1 MNNLPFK
8 IKKLKSG
15 KFLVYATTEE
25 AKEFGEDKEH
35 ENDRS
40 AYWGLMWRYKAMVEA
55 NLETEDERLYK
66 DAPWWVKSGVNK
78 GHYTQVQNHKN
89 DSSLDANMCLLD
101 GDIWI
106 AFDNETILATFQE
119 TILAT
124 FQIGSTC
131 KKGDIHFV
139 PSNEQEFIEQEIE
152 FWKGK
157 GFDVQE
163 CKVGDLGFEFKMRI
177 ANGRFG
183 KGITHYA
190 KLPQSYGRG
199 EWTAQTLE
207 DAKQM
212 CIDYLT
218 NLEG

>member
-1 MNNLPFK
+1 MNLPFK

-25 AKEFGEDKEH
+25 AKEFGEDREY

-40 AYWGLMWRYKAMVEA
+40 AYWGLMWRYKALAEA
-55 NLETEDERLYK
+55 NLETQEERMYK
-66 DAPWWVKSGVNK
+66 DAPWWVVDGVVK
-78 GHYTQVQNHKN
+78 GDYTQVQNHKN
-89 DSSLDANMCLLD
+89 DPSLDANMCLLD
-101 GDIWI
+101 GDIWR
-106 AFDNETILATFQE
+106 AFDNE

-139 PSNEQEFIEQEIE
+139 PSNEQEFIEQEVE
-152 FWKGK
+152 FWKWK
-157 GFDVQE
+157 GFEIEAVNIGSIGIE
-163 CKVGDLGFEFKMRI
+163 LVMTL
-177 ANGRFG
+177 ANGQS
-183 KGITHYA
+183 KKKAYHLA
-190 KLPQSYGRG
+190 KSPQSYGRG
-199 EWTAQTLE
+199 EWTAETLE

>member
-1 MNNLPFK
+1 MNLPFK

-25 AKEFGEDKEH
+25 AKKFGEDREY

-40 AYWGLMWRYKAMVEA
+40 AYWGLMWRYKAMAEA
-55 NLETEDERLYK
+55 NLETEEERLYN
-66 DAPWWVKSGVNK
+66 DAPRWVKSGVNK

-89 DSSLDANMCLLD
+89 DPSLDANMCLLD
-101 GDIWI
+101 GEEWD
-106 AFDNETILATFQE
+106 AFTDRGIKAYFK
-119 TILAT
+119 
-124 FQIGSTC
+124 IGSTC

-139 PSNEQEFIEQEIE
+139 PSNEQEFIALEVE

-157 GFDVQE
+157 GFEVEDTFLIEVNRQ
-163 CKVGDLGFEFKMRI
+163 VRFKFSI
-177 ANGRFG
+177 KNGNSKKTSFHFAR
-183 KGITHYA
+183 
-190 KLPQSYGRG
+190 LPKSYGRG
-199 EWTAQTLE
+199 EWTAETLE

>member
-1 MNNLPFK
+1 MNLPFK

-25 AKEFGEDKEH
+25 AKEFGEDREF
-35 ENDRS
+35 ESDRS
-40 AYWGLMWRYKAMVEA
+40 AYWGLMWRYKAMAEA
-55 NLETEDERLYK
+55 NLETQDERMYK
-66 DAPWWVKSGVNK
+66 DAPWWVVDGIVK
-78 GHYTQVQNHKN
+78 GDYTQVQNHKS
-89 DSSLDANMCLLD
+89 DPSLDANMCLLD
-101 GDIWI
+101 GDIWR
-106 AFDNETILATFQE
+106 AFNNE

-139 PSNEQEFIEQEIE
+139 PSNRKELFEQEVLY
-152 FWKGK
+152 WDKH
-157 GFDVQE
+157 
-163 CKVGDLGFEFKMRI
+163 GFEVESWQKCNETGGINFVLSIKNGQFK
-177 ANGRFG
+177 
-183 KGITHYA
+183 KPVEYLA
-190 KLPQSYGRG
+190 KPPKSYGRG
-199 EWTAQTLE
+199 EWTAETLE

>member
-1 MNNLPFK
+1 MNLPFK

-25 AKEFGEDKEH
+25 AKEFGEDREY

-40 AYWGLMWRYKAMVEA
+40 AYWGLMWRYKAMAEA
-55 NLETEDERLYK
+55 NLETQEERMYK
-66 DAPWWVKSGVNK
+66 DAPWWVVDGVVK
-78 GHYTQVQNHKN
+78 GDYTQVQNHKN
-89 DSSLDANMCLLD
+89 DPSLDANMLLFNGEEWD
-101 GDIWI
+101 
-106 AFDNETILATFQE
+106 AFTDRGIKTY
-119 TILAT
+119 

-152 FWKGK
+152 FWKWK
-157 GFDVQE
+157 GFEVQE

-190 KLPQSYGRG
+190 KPPQSYGRG
-199 EWTAQTLE
+199 EWTAETLE

>member
-1 MNNLPFK
+1 MNLPFK

-25 AKEFGEDKEH
+25 AKEFGEDREY

-40 AYWGLMWRYKAMVEA
+40 AYWGLMWRYKAMAEA
-55 NLETEDERLYK
+55 NLETEDEKMYK
-66 DAPWWVKSGVNK
+66 DAPNWVKAGV
-78 GHYTQVQNHKN
+78 GHGIYTQVQNHKN
-89 DSSLDANMCLLD
+89 DPSLDANMLFSTPCSEWAAFNENNLL
-101 GDIWI
+101 
-106 AFDNETILATFQE
+106 AS
-119 TILAT
+119 

-139 PSNEQEFIEQEIE
+139 PSNRKELFEQEALY
-152 FWKGK
+152 WDKH
-157 GFDVQE
+157 
-163 CKVGDLGFEFKMRI
+163 GFEVESWQKCNETGGINFVLSIKNGQFK
-177 ANGRFG
+177 
-183 KGITHYA
+183 KPVEYLA
-190 KLPQSYGRG
+190 KPPKSYGRG
-199 EWTAQTLE
+199 EWTAETLE

>member
-1 MNNLPFK
+1 MNLPFK

-25 AKEFGEDKEH
+25 ANEFGEDKEF

-40 AYWGLMWRYKAMVEA
+40 AYWGLMWRYKALAEA
-55 NLETEDERLYK
+55 NLETQDERMYK
-66 DAPWWVKSGVNK
+66 DAPWWVVDGVVK
-78 GHYTQVQNHKN
+78 GDYTQVQNHKN
-89 DSSLDANMCLLD
+89 DSSLDANMLLFNGEEWD
-101 GDIWI
+101 
-106 AFDNETILATFQE
+106 AFTDRGIKTYFK
-119 TILAT
+119 
-124 FQIGSTC
+124 IGSTC

-139 PSNEQEFIEQEIE
+139 PSNKQEFIEQEVE

-157 GFDVQE
+157 GFDVLE

-199 EWTAQTLE
+199 EWTAQTLD